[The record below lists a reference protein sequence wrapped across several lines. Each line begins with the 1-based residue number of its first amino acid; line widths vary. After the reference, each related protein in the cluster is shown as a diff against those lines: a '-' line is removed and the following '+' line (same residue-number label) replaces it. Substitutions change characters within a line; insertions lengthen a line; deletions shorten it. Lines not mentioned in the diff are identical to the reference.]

1 MRPQFLRRLL
11 SLFTLCAILFPSV
24 ASADD
29 WPQYRGPSLTGIST
43 ETDWSHDWGDAGP
56 KRLWKQNVG
65 VGLSGIVIS
74 DGRAYTIG
82 NADDIDTVFCFDA
95 ATGKPIWKHDY
106 EAATDPNEFDG
117 GPTSTPT
124 VNADHVFTISRGGE
138 VYCFGKAT
146 GEVIWRVSAVELAD
160 VRTPGW
166 GFAGSPLVI
175 GDLLLLNVGDTGMA
189 LKKATGAL
197 AWSSGD
203 KDAGYSSMV
212 PTKVGGTNAVV
223 FGSSRSY
230 VCVDTQAGKLIWR
243 QRWLTT
249 FGCNAADPILSG
261 DNIFISSGYN
271 RGSALL
277 KHAADAPEVIW
288 KNKDLQSQISSPV
301 LIDGFLYGIHGDID
315 VGAELRCLELA
326 TGEVC
331 WSGPKFKGGGLS
343 AAGKRLVVLTGDG
356 ELLIV
361 KANPKQS
368 EILARHQVI
377 QGKCWTPPVLSG
389 GRIYCRSTDGEIVC
403 LK

>member
-1 MRPQFLRRLL
+1 MRPKFLPRLL
-11 SLFTLCAILFPSV
+11 FFFCAILFPSV

-29 WPQYRGPSLTGIST
+29 WPRFRGLSLTGISG
-43 ETDWSHDWGDAGP
+43 ETDWSHEWRETGP
-56 KRLWKQNVG
+56 KRLWKQTVG

-74 DGRAYTIG
+74 DDRAYTIG
-82 NADDIDTVFCFDA
+82 NAEDIDTVYCFDA
-95 ATGKPIWKHDY
+95 ASGKPIWKHDY

-124 VNADHVFTISRGGE
+124 VDADQLFTISRAGD
-138 VYCFGKAT
+138 VFCFDKAT
-146 GEVIWRVSAVELAD
+146 GKVIWNVSAAELAD

-166 GFAGSPLVI
+166 GFASSPLVV
-175 GDLLLLNVGDTGMA
+175 GDLLLLNVGDAGMA
-189 LKKATGAL
+189 LKKASGEL
-197 AWSSGD
+197 AWSSAD

-212 PTKVGGTNAVV
+212 PTKVGDSNAVV

-230 VCVDTQAGKLIWR
+230 VCVDTQTGKLIWR

-249 FGCNAADPILSG
+249 FGCNAADPILAG

-277 KHAADAPEVIW
+277 KHATDAPEVIW

-315 VGAELRCLELA
+315 AGAELRCLELA
-326 TGEVC
+326 TGAVC

-343 AAGKRLVVLTGDG
+343 AAGKRLIVLTGDG
-356 ELLIV
+356 ELTIV
-361 KANPKQS
+361 KANPKQP

-377 QGKCWTPPVLSG
+377 EGKCWTPPVLSG
-389 GRIYCRSTDGEIVC
+389 GQIYCRNTDGEIVC